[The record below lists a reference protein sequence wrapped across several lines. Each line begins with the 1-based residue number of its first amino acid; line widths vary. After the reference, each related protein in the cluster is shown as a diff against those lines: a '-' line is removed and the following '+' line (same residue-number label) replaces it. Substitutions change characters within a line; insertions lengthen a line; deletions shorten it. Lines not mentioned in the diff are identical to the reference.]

1 MSTLASRLA
10 GFATAPDATAA
21 RAKAVLEEL
30 GVLRVSGADAQRF
43 LHAQLTADLKRL
55 APDRGG
61 LAAWCS
67 PKGRVLFLLDVLN
80 AGDDG
85 WLLVLPA
92 SELPALVKRLR
103 LYVLRAQ
110 VVIEELSAAEWSVA
124 GLAGSAVP
132 TALDGVGAIARAG
145 GTLLWRMTERPALAY
160 ALGPHESVAALWDA
174 IDAPVVDAARWESF
188 EIEAARPRIV
198 APLAERFLPQEL
210 ELDRLQGLHF
220 DKGCYPGQ
228 EVIARLK
235 YRGRVKSGLRRG
247 HTSSP
252 VAPGD
257 RLYRGGSTASVGDV
271 LRVAPGADG
280 GYSLLAALDV
290 DAVDAPLHLRD
301 AQGPRVTVDA

>member
-10 GFATAPDATAA
+10 GLAAAPDATAA
-21 RAKAVLEEL
+21 RAKAVLEDL
-30 GVLRVSGADAQRF
+30 GVLRVAGADAQRF
-43 LHAQLTADLKRL
+43 LHAQFTADLKRL
-55 APDRGG
+55 TPGRGG

-67 PKGRVLFLLDVLN
+67 PKGRVLFLLDVLH

-110 VVIEELSAAEWSVA
+110 VLIEELSAAWSVA

-132 TALDGVGAIARAG
+132 AALDGVGASARAG
-145 GTLLWRMTERPALAY
+145 DAWIWRMTERPALAY
-160 ALGPHESVAALWDA
+160 ALGPHEAVATLWDA
-174 IDAPVVDAARWESF
+174 IDAPVVDVARWESF

-198 APLAERFLPQEL
+198 APLAERFLPQEI

-247 HTSSP
+247 RASSP

-257 RLYRGGSTASVGDV
+257 RLYRDGSTASVGDV

-280 GYSLLAALDV
+280 GCSLLAVLDL